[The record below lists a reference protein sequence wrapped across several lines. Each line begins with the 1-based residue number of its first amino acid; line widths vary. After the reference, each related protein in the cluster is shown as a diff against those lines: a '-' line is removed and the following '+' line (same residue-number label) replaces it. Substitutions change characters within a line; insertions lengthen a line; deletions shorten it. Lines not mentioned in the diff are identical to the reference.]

1 MTATTLKHFQADSV
15 IDYADCGSWRQGRYF
30 LDKAS
35 AYALEMA
42 LATRRPLLV
51 KGEPGLGKS
60 YLARA
65 AAAKLKRKFIAEVVN
80 INTEGQDLLWRYDP
94 VARLNDAHA
103 GIKDDDKLNPKHYLN
118 PGVLWWTFG
127 YESAAKQYND
137 VCRHKVY
144 RPQISDDGELD
155 NGIVLLIDE
164 IDKAEPSLP
173 NALLEVLGNG
183 GFDVPLLE
191 ETIGKKQQTADKQ
204 PTPPLVI
211 ITSNDER
218 ELPAAFIR
226 RCLVL
231 HLAVDDKNLETWF
244 LERAKV
250 HFNDNQCSDAIKR
263 LALQQ
268 LIADRQEAE
277 RHGTIKAGLAEYLD
291 LLAALDEMTDS
302 SLQGQERD
310 AYQQCL
316 LAEIQ
321 HFVLRKAL

>member
-1 MTATTLKHFQADSV
+1 MTTTLKYFQPQEV
-15 IDYADCGSWRQGRYF
+15 IEYPDCGSWGQGKYL

-42 LATRRPLLV
+42 LATKRPLLV
-51 KGEPGLGKS
+51 KGDPGLGKS

-65 AAAKLKRKFIAEVVN
+65 AAAKLKRKFIAEVIN

-118 PGVLWWTFG
+118 PGVLWWAFG
-127 YESAAKQYND
+127 WNSAASQYND
-137 VCRHKVY
+137 VCRHKIY
-144 RPQISDDGELD
+144 CPQTSNDGALE

-183 GFDVPLLE
+183 GFEVPLLG
-191 ETIGKKQQTADKQ
+191 ETIGKNSAADSKQAL
-204 PTPPLVI
+204 TPPLVI

-231 HLAVDDKNLETWF
+231 HLHIDEDVEGWL
-244 LERAKV
+244 LERANV
-250 HFNDNQCSDAIKR
+250 HYDDYQCSETVKR
-263 LALQQ
+263 LAARQ

-277 RHGTIKAGLAEYLD
+277 RHGTVKAGLAEYLD
-291 LLAALDEMTDS
+291 LLAALDEMTDRC
-302 SLQGQERD
+302 LQDKDRDDHQES
-310 AYQQCL
+310 L
-316 LAEIQ
+316 LADIQ